1 MRLFA
6 VAIALLVAAC
16 AGGGERETASPSRAI
31 PATAAPFASPTPTP
45 TIGPALERV
54 DGTYVYGGSDVDHP
68 AGIYAAPDFAFPF
81 TAELNRDLGLRDS
94 DQEGDGFV
102 FIAEDKNMPINGD
115 EEFVAMLLRQV
126 IDPEDQRSISPFS
139 GDAFDWFLAHT
150 RLTLVAGS
158 TVKVT
163 VDGLAAR
170 QADFLP
176 SRPVACGTFHFN
188 LQCVLIGYGPA
199 GDEPLAVFA
208 GSRQRVVVVDHADRQ
223 IVFVYQHADTAEWS
237 DAVSVFD
244 HWVRSVDFK

>member
-16 AGGGERETASPSRAI
+16 AGGGERGSASPSRAI
-31 PATAAPFASPTPTP
+31 PATTAPFASPTPTS
-45 TIGPALERV
+45 TLGPALERV

-81 TAELNRDLGLRDS
+81 TAELNRDLGVRDS

-102 FIAEDKNMPINGD
+102 YIGQDKNAPINGD

-126 IDPEDQRSISPFS
+126 FDPADQRSVSPFR
-139 GDAFDWFLAHT
+139 GDAFDWFLAHP
-150 RLTLVAGS
+150 RLTLVDGS

-163 VDGLAAR
+163 IDGLTAR

-176 SRPVACGTFHFN
+176 SRPVACGPSHFS
-188 LQCVLIGYGPA
+188 LQCVLIGYGPT
-199 GDEPLAVFA
+199 GDEPLAVFD
-208 GSRQRVVVVDHADRQ
+208 GSRQRVVVVDHGDRQ
-223 IVFVYQHADTAEWS
+223 IVFEYQHADTAEWS

>member
-1 MRLFA
+1 MRIFA

-16 AGGGERETASPSRAI
+16 AGGGERETASPSRAT
-31 PATAAPFASPTPTP
+31 PATAAPFVSPTPTP

-81 TAELNRDLGLRDS
+81 TAELSRDLGVRDS

-102 FIAEDKNMPINGD
+102 FIGQDKNAPINGD
-115 EEFVAMLLRQV
+115 EEFVAMLLRKV

-150 RLTLVAGS
+150 RLTLVEGS
-158 TVKVT
+158 ERQ
-163 VDGLAAR
+163 GHRRRLAAR

-188 LQCVLIGYGPA
+188 LKCVLIGYGPA
-199 GDEPLAVFA
+199 GDEPLALFD
-208 GSRQRVVVVDHADRQ
+208 GSRLRVVVVDHADRQ
-223 IVFVYQHADTAEWS
+223 IVFTYQHADTTEWT

>member
-1 MRLFA
+1 MRLFS

-16 AGGGERETASPSRAI
+16 AGGGERETASPSRAT

-81 TAELNRDLGLRDS
+81 TAELNRDLGLRHS

-102 FIAEDKNMPINGD
+102 FIAEAKNMPINGD